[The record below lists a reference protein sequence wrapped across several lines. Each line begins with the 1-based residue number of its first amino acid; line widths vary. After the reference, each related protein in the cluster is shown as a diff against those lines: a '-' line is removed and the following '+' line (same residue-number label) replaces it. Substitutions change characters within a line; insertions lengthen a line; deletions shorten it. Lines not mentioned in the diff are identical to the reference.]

1 MAIGQI
7 PYLGYICC
15 GARAGFGLFYCFWDM
30 MTFVEKEKLSEK
42 SFDVYGPFWHI
53 YTDGTI
59 MEDIFRSDDGF
70 REGMIAL
77 AVSAVLFGKA
87 ELITFELMNNH
98 VHLIMRG
105 AKEDCIESF
114 EIFKRRLR
122 RHLRYSDQSVDWKR
136 FEPGILKIES
146 LKSLRNEIIYVN
158 RNAYVAHQNH
168 TPFSYPWGGGWAFFS
183 PVIYQLPVKDIA
195 EIKVSR
201 VRELTHYRD
210 INDLARLKFVGDV
223 PFIPSFCRVDIGQSM
238 FHSARSY
245 FGLLTRNAEAF
256 SQIASRLKDSVFLTD
271 DEMFLVA
278 VKTSEDRF
286 STKIALLTPEQK
298 IQLARILH
306 FDYNASNNQ
315 LRRILKLEMS
325 VLNELFPQ
333 VFP

>member
-1 MAIGQI
+1 
-7 PYLGYICC
+7 
-15 GARAGFGLFYCFWDM
+15 
-30 MTFVEKEKLSEK
+30 
-42 SFDVYGPFWHI
+42 
-53 YTDGTI
+53 

-105 AKEDCIESF
+105 AKEDCIETF

-333 VFP
+333 VSP

>member
-1 MAIGQI
+1 
-7 PYLGYICC
+7 
-15 GARAGFGLFYCFWDM
+15 
-30 MTFVEKEKLSEK
+30 
-42 SFDVYGPFWHI
+42 
-53 YTDGTI
+53 

-168 TPFSYPWGGGWAFFS
+168 TPFSYHWGGWAFFS

-306 FDYNASNNQ
+306 FDYNASNSQ

-333 VFP
+333 VSP